1 MFQNILVAVDGSRD
15 AEQALTHAIDLAEGE
30 HARLSLVTVVEPL
43 PWGAYMTPGAP
54 VDQLTEEALAEGRAI
69 VKRASDRVPA
79 GLHLTTRLID
89 DQSVRGALVR
99 QIADGHH
106 DLIVIGSRGRG
117 EARSVLLGSI
127 SHYVLNHSPVPVL
140 TVHAQPHRPASS
152 VIAATAAA
160 A

>member
-15 AEQALTHAIDLAEGE
+15 AEQALTHAIDLAESE
-30 HARLSLVTVVEPL
+30 HARLSVVTVVEPL
-43 PWGAYMTPGAP
+43 PWGAYMAPGAP
-54 VDQLTEEALAEGRAI
+54 VGQLTEEALAEGQAI

-127 SHYVLNHSPVPVL
+127 SHYVLNHRPVPVL
-140 TVHAQPHRPASS
+140 TVHARERGGVRS
-152 VIAATAAA
+152 ITTNAAV
-160 A
+160 